1 MAVTLLTYGE
11 QLAEVQTAISKVM
24 DSQRYEIGGRTM
36 QYADLEYLHKR
47 EIYLQE
53 QLSRFGNVIPNM
65 TPTSGMG
72 YGVSF
77 G

>member
-11 QLAEVQTAISKVM
+11 QLGEVQTAISAVLG
-24 DSQRYEIGGRTM
+24 SQRYEYGGRVM
-36 QYADLEYLHKR
+36 QRADLEYLTKR
-47 EIYLQE
+47 EQVIQE
-53 QLSRFGNVIPNM
+53 NLNKFGDVMPNL
-65 TPTSGMG
+65 TARTGSA